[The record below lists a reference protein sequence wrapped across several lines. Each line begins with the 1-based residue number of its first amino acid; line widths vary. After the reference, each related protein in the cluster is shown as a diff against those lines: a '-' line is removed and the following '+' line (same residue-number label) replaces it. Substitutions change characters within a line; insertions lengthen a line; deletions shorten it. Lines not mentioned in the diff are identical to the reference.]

1 MKYSLTQCK
10 DTAIMVGLTEEQGE
24 EFWIYFDSQGW
35 LWPNGLDVGNLT
47 SSLMRWRNNQHR
59 FVEKKAKVKLFPL
72 SGKTC
77 YKCRLPAVYKDTGG
91 DYDTY
96 YCGECMPTKVKERYE
111 A

>member
-35 LWPNGLDVGNLT
+35 LWPNGLDVSNLT

-59 FVEKKAKVKLFPL
+59 FVEKKEKIKLYPIKGKNCHKCGMQAVWIDT
-72 SGKTC
+72 SGE
-77 YKCRLPAVYKDTGG
+77 
-91 DYDTY
+91 YDSN
-96 YCGECMPTKVKERYE
+96 YCGDCMPTKLQERYT